1 MSTISFDGIGEVV
14 ATFTCGADVKAGQ
27 VVKASGNGAV
37 DKCGD
42 GDRFCGV
49 ALTAEDGYAAVQV
62 AGLVKVAAA
71 EGVAVGWNKLL
82 ADGTGG
88 VKKDSASPAT
98 VSAAPP
104 SERGVTGSPSTSAEV
119 TRVTT
124 GTR

>member
-1 MSTISFDGIGEVV
+1 MSKISFDGIGEVV

-42 GDRFCGV
+42 GERFCGV
-49 ALTAEDGYAAVQV
+49 AHTAEDGSAAVQV
-62 AGLVKVAAA
+62 GGLVKVAAA

-88 VKKDSASPAT
+88 IKKDSASPAT
-98 VSAAPP
+98 GVDYLVISVDSGSAVV
-104 SERGVTGSPSTSAEV
+104 RL
-119 TRVTT
+119 
-124 GTR
+124 

>member
-1 MSTISFDGIGEVV
+1 MSKISFDGIGEVV
-14 ATFTCGADVKAGQ
+14 ATFTCGVDVKAGQ

-71 EGVAVGWNKLL
+71 EGVAVGSDKLL
-82 ADGTGG
+82 AYGTGRVQQG
-88 VKKDSASPAT
+88 PAQPAAGGDYLVISVDSG
-98 VSAAPP
+98 SAVV
-104 SERGVTGSPSTSAEV
+104 RL
-119 TRVTT
+119 
-124 GTR
+124 

>member
-1 MSTISFDGIGEVV
+1 MSKISFDGIGEVV

-49 ALTAEDGYAAVQV
+49 ALTAEEGYAAVEV

-98 VSAAPP
+98 GGDYLVISVDSGSAVV
-104 SERGVTGSPSTSAEV
+104 RL
-119 TRVTT
+119 
-124 GTR
+124 